1 MDIYRIYLELLRA
14 GLWDRPACV
23 SGHIDVKAVL
33 DLAQKQVTLP
43 TVCKAMLSIPNARL
57 SGKLAEIAEA
67 TLERCAKSH
76 HAANTVISTVCSRLE
91 VTGIRSILLKGQ
103 GMAAC
108 YPVPEIRQAG
118 DIDLYVREDDYA
130 AARGILSSMFGGESG
145 EVEDKHTSFH
155 VGGTLEIELHR
166 VTNTLHPQ
174 RVNEI
179 YQHISDEGCWKA
191 PVALDIYDTSV
202 LTPSDDF
209 NAFYIFHHLWC
220 HTSTM
225 GIGMRQLCDWSAY
238 LRSRNGRLDSRKIAR
253 WLKEMHLTDV
263 WQVFGCAAVSGLGLN
278 PEEVPLYDAHKMK
291 RGERLL
297 TYILDQGDN
306 REFKHGRR
314 EQSAAK
320 HKAGSLGYIHKRLFR
335 MLPIFPGQAFK
346 LYFRDIGIGLRKL
359 LKRI

>member
-1 MDIYRIYLELLRA
+1 MDTYRIYLELLRA

-23 SGHIDVKAVL
+23 SERIDIKAVL

-43 TVCKAMLSIPNARL
+43 TVCRAMLSIPNARL
-57 SGKLAEIAEA
+57 SDKLAEMAEG

-76 HAANTVISTVCSRLE
+76 HTANTVIATVCRGLDAA
-91 VTGIRSILLKGQ
+91 GIRTILLKGQ
-103 GMAAC
+103 GIASC

-130 AARGILSSMFGGESG
+130 TACGILSSMFGGESG
-145 EVEDKHTSFH
+145 EVAGKHTSYH
-155 VGGTLEIELHR
+155 VGGSLEIELHR
-166 VTNTLHPQ
+166 VTNNLHPQ
-174 RVNEI
+174 RINAI
-179 YQHISDEGCWKA
+179 YQRISDEGCWGD
-191 PVALDIYDTSV
+191 PVALDIYGTSV

-220 HTSTM
+220 HTGTM
-225 GIGMRQLCDWSAY
+225 GIGMRQLCDWTAFLHS
-238 LRSRNGRLDSRKIAR
+238 RSGRLDSGKIAR

-263 WQVFGCAAVSGLGLN
+263 WQIFGCAAVSGLGLK
-278 PEEVPLYDAHKMK
+278 PEEVPLYDASKMK

-297 TYILDQGDN
+297 SYILDQGDN

-314 EQSAAK
+314 DQSAAK

-335 MLPIFPGQAFK
+335 MLPIFPGQALK
-346 LYFRDIGIGLRKL
+346 LYFRDIRTGIRKL
-359 LKRI
+359 LKRK

>member
-23 SGHIDVKAVL
+23 SGHFDVKAVL

-43 TVCKAMLSIPNARL
+43 TVCKALRSIPNARL
-57 SGKLAEIAEA
+57 SGKLAEMAEG
-67 TLERCAKSH
+67 TLEKCAKSH
-76 HAANTVISTVCSRLE
+76 HAANTVIANVCSELE
-91 VTGIRSILLKGQ
+91 AAGIRSILLKGQ
-103 GMAAC
+103 GIAAC
-108 YPVPEIRQAG
+108 YPIPKIRQAG

-130 AARGILSSMFGGESG
+130 AARGMLASKFGGETG

-166 VTNTLHPQ
+166 VTNTLRPKK
-174 RVNEI
+174 VNAI
-179 YQHISDEGCWKA
+179 YQRISDEGCWNA
-191 PVALDIYDTSV
+191 PVPLDIYGTKV

-220 HTSTM
+220 HTSAM
-225 GIGMRQLCDWSAY
+225 GIGMRQLCDWSAF
-238 LRSRNGRLDSRKIAR
+238 LRSRSGRLDNGKIAQ

-263 WQVFGCAAVSGLGLN
+263 WQVFGCAAVGGLGLN
-278 PEEVPLYDAHKMK
+278 PDEVPLYDASKKK

-297 TYILDQGDN
+297 AYFLEQGDN
-306 REFKHGRR
+306 REFKHGRQG
-314 EQSAAK
+314 QSAAK

-335 MLPIFPGQAFK
+335 LLPIFPGQAFK
-346 LYFRDIGIGLRKL
+346 LYFRDIGIGVRKL
-359 LKRI
+359 LKRK